1 MNLIITI
8 IKAVIYHY
16 ASPGAAAHSRD
27 MANLRELQTNVEAK
41 INTLHLAER
50 ESQRIIK
57 KDEEELQQHLQ
68 LFQKR
73 FEEIHEMKYEVQK
86 MMIESNTNE
95 EAIDKWTAELN
106 DKLEK
111 MEQPMADIE
120 EAIKI
125 W

>member
-16 ASPGAAAHSRD
+16 ASPGAAAYSRD